1 MAAMRGRRSVQ
12 RQLYVEVDNEDE
24 DEEET
29 GKLFK
34 QVVFVY
40 IESMSV
46 KQVTD
51 QNVFYFSTEA

>member
-1 MAAMRGRRSVQ
+1 MQ
-12 RQLYVEVDNEDE
+12 RQLYAEVDIEDE

-34 QVVFVY
+34 RVVFVY

-46 KQVTD
+46 KRVTD
-51 QNVFYFSTEA
+51 QNVFYFSTEV